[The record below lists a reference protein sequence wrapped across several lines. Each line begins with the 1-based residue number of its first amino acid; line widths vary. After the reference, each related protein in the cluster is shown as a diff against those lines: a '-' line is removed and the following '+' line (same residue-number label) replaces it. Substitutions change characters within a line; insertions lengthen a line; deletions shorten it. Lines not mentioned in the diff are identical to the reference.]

1 MIVSIRSLRK
11 CLPLALLAVAFA
23 GCGGDD
29 DDGSASAPQATAP
42 STSETAPT
50 TSTDEVNPRTET
62 LPNNGDGNGNDLGT
76 SEPETQTGGAG
87 DETPAQTLALFT
99 GRNGKI
105 TPRVVRV
112 PAYISVLVTLRG
124 GDDMGYSLTFGSKTI
139 RVSPGLSSAGT
150 RFAGL
155 KPGAKLVGHAAYGQG
170 TEAGNVTISATAE
183 PGP

>member
-1 MIVSIRSLRK
+1 MIVSNRSLRK
-11 CLPLALLAVAFA
+11 LVVFALLALAFA

-29 DDGSASAPQATAP
+29 DDQSASTPEANAP
-42 STSETAPT
+42 STSETSSSST
-50 TSTDEVNPRTET
+50 TEVDPGTET
-62 LPNNGDGNGNDLGT
+62 LPNDGDGNGVDT
-76 SEPETQTGGAG
+76 TAEPESQTGGAG

-99 GRNGKI
+99 GKNGRI

-112 PAYISVLVTLRG
+112 PAYISVLVQLRG
-124 GDDMGYSLTFGSKTI
+124 DEAGYSLTFGDKTI

-155 KPGAKLVGHAAYGQG
+155 KPGGKLVGQATSGQG
-170 TEAGNVTISATAE
+170 TPLGNVTISATAE

>member
-11 CLPLALLAVAFA
+11 FVLPALLALAIA

-29 DDGSASAPQATAP
+29 DESASTPQATAP
-42 STSETAPT
+42 STSEATSSTAT
-50 TSTDEVNPRTET
+50 EVDPKTET
-62 LPNNGDGNGNDLGT
+62 LPNDGNGNGLEN
-76 SEPETQTGGAG
+76 EPESQTGGAG
-87 DETPAQTLALFT
+87 DEVPAQTLALFT
-99 GRNGKI
+99 GKDGRI

-112 PAYISVLVTLRG
+112 PAYISVHVQLRG
-124 GDDMGYSLTFGSKTI
+124 ADDTGYSLTFGDKTI

-155 KPGAKLVGHAAYGQG
+155 KPGAKLVGKGTSGQG
-170 TEAGNVTISATAE
+170 TDAGTVTISATAE

>member
-1 MIVSIRSLRK
+1 MSMIVSIRSLRK
-11 CLPLALLAVAFA
+11 FVLPALVALAFA

-42 STSETAPT
+42 STSETT
-50 TSTDEVNPRTET
+50 TSTEVDPRTET

-76 SEPETQTGGAG
+76 VEPETQTGGAG
-87 DETPAQTLALFT
+87 DETPATTLALFT

-105 TPRVVRV
+105 SPRVVRV
-112 PAYISVLVTLRG
+112 PAYISVTVTLRG
-124 GDDMGYSLTFGSKTI
+124 ADDTGYSLTFGKKNI

-150 RFAGL
+150 RLAGL
-155 KPGAKLVGHAAYGQG
+155 KPGAKLVGEATSGQG
-170 TEAGNVTISATAE
+170 TDAGTVTISATAE

>member
-11 CLPLALLAVAFA
+11 LVLFALLALAFA

-29 DDGSASAPQATAP
+29 DDQSASTPQATAP
-42 STSETAPT
+42 STSETTPPA
-50 TSTDEVNPRTET
+50 TDVDPGTET
-62 LPNNGDGNGNDLGT
+62 LPNDGDGNGLGT

-87 DETPAQTLALFT
+87 DETPAQTMALFT
-99 GRNGKI
+99 GRNGRI

-112 PAYISVLVTLRG
+112 PAYISVLVSLRG
-124 GDDMGYSLTFGSKTI
+124 ADDAGYSLTFGDKTV

-150 RFAGL
+150 RLAGL
-155 KPGAKLVGHAAYGQG
+155 RPGAKLVGQATTGDG
-170 TEAGNVTISATAE
+170 TPLANVTISATAE

>member
-11 CLPLALLAVAFA
+11 FVLPALVALALA

-29 DDGSASAPQATAP
+29 DDSSAEKTATVFP
-42 STSETAPT
+42 ETT
-50 TSTDEVNPRTET
+50 TSSTTTEVEPKTET
-62 LPNNGDGNGNDLGT
+62 LPNDGNGNGLED
-76 SEPETQTGGAG
+76 EPESQTGGAG

-99 GRNGKI
+99 GKGGRI

-112 PAYISVLVTLRG
+112 PAYISVQVQLRG
-124 GDDMGYSLTFGSKTI
+124 ADGAGYSLTFGDKTI

-155 KPGAKLVGHAAYGQG
+155 KPGAKLVGKATSGQG
-170 TEAGNVTISATAE
+170 TDAGTVTISATAE

>member
-11 CLPLALLAVAFA
+11 LVLFALLALAFA

-29 DDGSASAPQATAP
+29 DDQSASTPQATAP
-42 STSETAPT
+42 STSETTPPA
-50 TSTDEVNPRTET
+50 TDVDPGTET
-62 LPNNGDGNGNDLGT
+62 LPNDGDGNGNGLGT

-87 DETPAQTLALFT
+87 DETPAQTMALFT
-99 GRNGKI
+99 GRNGRI

-112 PAYISVLVTLRG
+112 PAYISVLVSLRG
-124 GDDMGYSLTFGSKTI
+124 ADDAGYSLTFGDKTV

-150 RFAGL
+150 RLAGL
-155 KPGAKLVGHAAYGQG
+155 RPGAKLVGQATTGDG
-170 TEAGNVTISATAE
+170 TPLANVTISATAE

>member
-11 CLPLALLAVAFA
+11 FVLPVLLALAFV

-29 DDGSASAPQATAP
+29 DEQSASSPEKTATLNL
-42 STSETAPT
+42 ETTPT
-50 TSTDEVNPRTET
+50 DKTEVDPKTET
-62 LPNNGDGNGNDLGT
+62 LPNDGDGNGNDLG
-76 SEPETQTGGAG
+76 SAEPETQTGGAG

-99 GRNGKI
+99 GRDGKV

-124 GDDMGYSLTFGSKTI
+124 RDDAGYSLTFGDKNI

-155 KPGAKLVGHAAYGQG
+155 KPGAKLVGQATTGLG
-170 TEAGNVTISATAE
+170 TDAGTVTISATAE